1 MKKVTGI
8 VGMVL
13 LAGVAQAADL
23 TWTGAESA
31 TWNATAL
38 NWKDQAVFPSGCTV
52 TNITVSGEVK
62 PYRLIFAG
70 GQWSFGG
77 NSTLRVTDGRF
88 GQKSVDST
96 VGVMFKDGLTV
107 RVGTGAAGTSVDMNL
122 ANVTIENASFL
133 CPSNRFHNSW
143 NSSNV
148 PVQSQGIVNIGDGGL
163 FECKDLVL
171 TSQAATTADYQDKFR
186 FNVTTG
192 GVLRIAYFYNFHL
205 NYYGKIYVDGGDIQ
219 SLTGNNKRS
228 IYSGNTPTPS
238 NVRYRIVLGPG
249 GWVSKGNKFVGM
261 LLEGGPGDGGV
272 TIASNSPSHTYLKN
286 GRKAPP
292 SSSTATATSG
302 PCRTCRRRTSTSRA
316 ISR

>member
-1 MKKVTGI
+1 MKRLTGF
-8 VGMVL
+8 VVMAL
-13 LAGVAQAADL
+13 LASVAQAADL
-23 TWTGAESA
+23 TWTGAASA
-31 TWNATAL
+31 VWDTTAI
-38 NWKDQAVFPSGCTV
+38 NWQDAGGTACAWTDGSTAVFPANGTV

-62 PYRLIFAG
+62 PFRLIFAG
-70 GQWSFGG
+70 GRWSFGG

-96 VGVMFKDGLTV
+96 VGVTFKDGLTV

-148 PVQSQGIVNIGDGGL
+148 PAQSQGIVNIGDGGL

-171 TSQAATTADYQDKFR
+171 TSQAATTADKQDLFR

-192 GVLRIAYFYNFHL
+192 GILRIAYLYNFHL

-272 TIASNSPSHTYLKN
+272 TIASSS
-286 GRKAPP
+286 RKHRLPHQ
-292 SSSTATATSG
+292 
-302 PCRTCRRRTSTSRA
+302 R
-316 ISR
+316 

>member
-1 MKKVTGI
+1 
-8 VGMVL
+8 
-13 LAGVAQAADL
+13 
-23 TWTGAESA
+23 
-31 TWNATAL
+31 
-38 NWKDQAVFPSGCTV
+38 
-52 TNITVSGEVK
+52 
-62 PYRLIFAG
+62 
-70 GQWSFGG
+70 
-77 NSTLRVTDGRF
+77 
-88 GQKSVDST
+88 
-96 VGVMFKDGLTV
+96 
-107 RVGTGAAGTSVDMNL
+107 MNL

-228 IYSGNTPTPS
+228 IYSGNTPLPAMS
-238 NVRYRIVLGPG
+238 DIGSCWDRA
-249 GWVSKGNKFVGM
+249 
-261 LLEGGPGDGGV
+261 DGSRRG
-272 TIASNSPSHTYLKN
+272 TSSWACCLKA
-286 GRKAPP
+286 AP
-292 SSSTATATSG
+292 ATA
-302 PCRTCRRRTSTSRA
+302 A
-316 ISR
+316 